1 MAELAD
7 AYGSGPYG
15 SNTMRVQVSFPA
27 GTKSASRNRS
37 AFSVRMR
44 NSADKPYRQRGLQH
58 MVLYFIRH
66 GETSWNV
73 EGKMQGQTDI
83 PLNENGI
90 RLAEETAE
98 GMKEIPFD
106 LCITSP
112 LSRARQTAEI
122 VLGSRKVPIIEDA
135 RIEELSFGNWEGIGC
150 RPENYAVPTPIEEF
164 QKFYTEPFA
173 FVPGEGG
180 ETILQLCKRTK
191 EFWDEVTAK
200 PEYEDKT
207 ILIATHGCALRAILH
222 NVYEDKA
229 DFWHGFVPVNCA
241 VSVVEV
247 KDGNAKLV
255 GDDRIY
261 YNAKEVVNHFNV
273 KKMFEE

>member
-15 SNTMRVQVSFPA
+15 SNSMRVQVSFPA

-90 RLAEETAE
+90 R
-98 GMKEIPFD
+98 KEYID
-106 LCITSP
+106 NV
-112 LSRARQTAEI
+112 RQNLRNQLNNINIQDEDGSI
-122 VLGSRKVPIIEDA
+122 ENLGERYGSK
-135 RIEELSFGNWEGIGC
+135 
-150 RPENYAVPTPIEEF
+150 
-164 QKFYTEPFA
+164 
-173 FVPGEGG
+173 
-180 ETILQLCKRTK
+180 
-191 EFWDEVTAK
+191 
-200 PEYEDKT
+200 
-207 ILIATHGCALRAILH
+207 
-222 NVYEDKA
+222 
-229 DFWHGFVPVNCA
+229 
-241 VSVVEV
+241 
-247 KDGNAKLV
+247 NAQ
-255 GDDRIY
+255 
-261 YNAKEVVNHFNV
+261 
-273 KKMFEE
+273 